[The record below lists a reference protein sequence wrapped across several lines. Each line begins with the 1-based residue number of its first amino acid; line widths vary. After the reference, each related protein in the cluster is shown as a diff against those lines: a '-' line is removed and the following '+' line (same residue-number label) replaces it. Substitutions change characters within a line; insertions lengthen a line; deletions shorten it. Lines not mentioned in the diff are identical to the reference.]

1 MKDNKKSKASE
12 LSEIAKGLSM
22 ILQVGLN
29 MMVPIG
35 LCLLVGYK
43 LDEWLSTG
51 YLVFVFLFLGIAGG
65 AKSVYDL
72 TKRFYARDLERENI
86 EQQYYKNL
94 YKARADRV
102 SGRDSDSEDEP

>member
-1 MKDNKKSKASE
+1 MKNKKKSSSSE
-12 LSEIAKGLSM
+12 FSEVARGLSM
-22 ILQVGLN
+22 ILQIGIN

-35 LCLLVGYK
+35 LCLFIGYK

-51 YLVFVFLFLGIAGG
+51 YLMIVFLFLGIAGG
-65 AKSVYDL
+65 AKSVYDM

-94 YKARADRV
+94 YKAREDRT
-102 SGRDSDSEDEP
+102 SGKDTDSENEP

>member
-1 MKDNKKSKASE
+1 MKKSKDKVKKPE
-12 LSEIAKGLSM
+12 PAKTETTTRGEVYDWMQS
-22 ILQVGLN
+22 
-29 MMVPIG
+29 
-35 LCLLVGYK
+35 LVFA
-43 LDEWLSTG
+43 LIICI
-51 YLVFVFLFLGIAGG
+51 LVFVFLFLGIAGG

-94 YKARADRV
+94 YKARADRL